1 MESLIWRVI
10 AITTRFMLSLASHV
24 TEPPFPVSEE
34 NMMLYTWHT
43 IKGWVAAA
51 LAFVTCPC
59 HSVSPA
65 NHAAI
70 TYCLDNG
77 NCFEDV
83 VGA

>member
-1 MESLIWRVI
+1 
-10 AITTRFMLSLASHV
+10 MLSLASHV

-59 HSVSPA
+59 HLPITLPLLIALTTGTALRTWLAHNAIAAAFVSTLLF
-65 NHAAI
+65 I
-70 TYCLDNG
+70 G
-77 NCFEDV
+77 
-83 VGA
+83 GSS